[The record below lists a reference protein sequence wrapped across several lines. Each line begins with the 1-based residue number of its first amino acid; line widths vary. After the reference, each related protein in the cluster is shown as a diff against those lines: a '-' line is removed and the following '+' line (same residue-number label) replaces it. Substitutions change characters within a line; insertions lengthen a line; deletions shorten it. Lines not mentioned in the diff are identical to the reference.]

1 MVERVLIAAP
11 NWLGD
16 AVMALPAVAAVR
28 QHWPEAHLAV
38 AARASVAPLFHMVHG
53 VQEAITLETTAGLG
67 AVRRWRRDAHRLA
80 AGRFDVA
87 LALPN
92 SFLSA
97 WVLSHAGI
105 PERWGYAA
113 DMRGRLLTRA
123 VPRPRVFAHQAEYYS
138 SLVHELGIARTAP
151 YARVE
156 VPAAARDH
164 SRALLAEHGL
174 DAGAPFVAMAP
185 GAAYGKAK
193 QWPPERFAELAT
205 RAHAE
210 LGLRTVL
217 VGTRSDAGACAE
229 IVGVVQRTASAVPI
243 DLAGRTDLPTLAAV
257 LSQAR
262 TVAANDSGAMHLAGA
277 VGTPV
282 VAMFGSTNEQQT
294 RPLTSSEDDA
304 PPRVVTHSV
313 WCRPCMLRECPI
325 DHRCMR
331 GITAAQVL
339 AELAS
344 TGEPAAESR

>member
-1 MVERVLIAAP
+1 
-11 NWLGD
+11 
-16 AVMALPAVAAVR
+16 MALPAVAAVC
-28 QHWPEAHLAV
+28 QHWPGVHLAV
-38 AARASVAPLFHMVHG
+38 AARASVAPLFQMVDG
-53 VQEAITLETTAGLG
+53 VQETITLETTAGLA
-67 AVRRWRRDAHRLA
+67 AVKRWRRDAHRLA

-97 WVLSHAGI
+97 WVLSQAGI
-105 PERWGYAA
+105 PERWGYAS

-123 VPRPRVFAHQAEYYS
+123 IPRPRVFAHQAEYYL
-138 SLVHELGIARTAP
+138 SLVHALDIPRTAP
-151 YARVE
+151 YARIE
-156 VPAAARDH
+156 VPAFARDR
-164 SRALLAEHGL
+164 SRTLLAEHGL
-174 DAGAPFVAMAP
+174 DASAPFVAMAP

-217 VGTRSDAGACAE
+217 VGTRSDAGACSE
-229 IVGVVQRTASAVPI
+229 IVGVVRRTGPGPALPV
-243 DLAGRTDLPTLAAV
+243 DLAGRTDLPTLAAL

-262 TVAANDSGAMHLAGA
+262 AVAANDSGAMHLAGA

-282 VAMFGSTNEQQT
+282 VAMFGSTNEEQT
-294 RPLTSSEDDA
+294 HPLTSSEDDA
-304 PPRVVTHSV
+304 PPRVITHSV

-331 GITAAQVL
+331 GITATQVL
-339 AELAS
+339 AELAAA
-344 TGEPAAESR
+344 TREPIADRR